1 MEKPKDNP
9 NRGLNKQSRIC
20 DCHLDVGS
28 CFCDLNI
35 NTNERE
41 QINSN
46 GESNK
51 EHHGDATSNPESD
64 AKPKGHLDWDARDLK
79 TYEWLPKSSRSTEGR
94 YTGRFWE
101 QD

>member
-1 MEKPKDNP
+1 MGEPKDNLDT
-9 NRGLNKQSRIC
+9 GLNKQSRIC
-20 DCHLDVGS
+20 DCSLDLGT

-46 GESNK
+46 GESSK
-51 EHHGDATSNPESD
+51 EHNGDATSNPKSNLE
-64 AKPKGHLDWDARDLK
+64 PNGPLDWDARDLK

-101 QD
+101 ED